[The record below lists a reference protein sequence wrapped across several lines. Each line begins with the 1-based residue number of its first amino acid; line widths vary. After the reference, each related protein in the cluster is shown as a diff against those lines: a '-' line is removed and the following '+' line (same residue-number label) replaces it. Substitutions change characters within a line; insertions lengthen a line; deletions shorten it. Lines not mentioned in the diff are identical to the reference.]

1 MKMYEV
7 ILQHRGL
14 GKYKVIRG
22 RDENEV
28 RARAE
33 ELKNRWDDQYATIL
47 KNENGEETAQILSQA
62 AHDKVS
68 LLQNYLKE
76 SLYINYVLNKDEIKQ
91 AETRNVPVL
100 QQEEY
105 STSPNE
111 KDKKYYKKVQ
121 RIPNNCLILLYLIL
135 IIITTR
141 WLGPIYGYGLSF
153 FASLIGDILIL
164 GIILGIT
171 GEKTVFAK
179 DLYLQDKETWENE
192 CNTVDLKNT
201 EIREKFEEDLKLW
214 QEEKDR
220 NDQEVD
226 DIFEAYHNGEED
238 GVISIADAC
247 LQKLPQITEEQRETS
262 INYNSENKILVV
274 NYFLPTLEEFHKLP
288 KEIRYIK
295 SKEETKTTYY
305 PDSFVKK
312 LYDNLVYKI
321 IFAVVNAIYSGDVMK
336 RIESVVV
343 NGYIDTLDTSLG
355 RQITLC
361 TTSLLVSREA
371 YNELNLELIDP
382 KECFKRLKGL
392 STIQLPNKI
401 PVKPIMQLNREDKRF
416 VESYGVASNIDGQTN
431 LASMDWQD
439 FENLIR
445 ELFEKK
451 FSRHGGECKVTQA
464 SRDGGVDAI
473 AFDPD
478 PILGG
483 KIIIQAKRYTNIVG
497 VSAVRDLYGTL
508 INEGASKGI
517 LITTSDYGSD
527 AHKFA
532 EGKPLV
538 LINGNNLLQLLE
550 EELQTKAYINIS
562 EAKKML
568 KEMDK

>member
-1 MKMYEV
+1 MYEV